1 MSSTHADLAIATF
14 AVGEIVEGTQ
24 TGRDG
29 ATLIVSPPQLAVGAG
44 EPALA
49 EATVEVVRPGDRVRI
64 QNVCDVVVPDVRADD
79 PTDTFPGALG
89 TLTPAASGTLHRL
102 EGVAVLST
110 CDWERAGYVGPE
122 ELPDSLVDMDGPG
135 AALSPW
141 SATANVVVRGVP
153 AEGAPVADVDRALR
167 RTTLRVARALAETTL
182 GASPDGEHRYAPLRV
197 DGGDL
202 PTVVAVLQVASE
214 GPLTDTFLHGWALGD
229 LVPTLLDPRE
239 VLGGALVNAAYD
251 WPSVRNVTA
260 TYQTNALV
268 RELFGADG
276 ERLRFAGLILAP
288 GYLDTAF
295 EKQRAA
301 MLTAGIARSL
311 GADAAV
317 CTTFSS
323 GNSHTDT
330 MLTVRALE
338 RAGIAAVPIV
348 AETNGGLTD
357 HVPEAVSI
365 VSAGNEDELVAG
377 WEPERAIG
385 GDVPVRSGEPV
396 PTWAYLSATVQTGD
410 GWLQGVPA

>member
-1 MSSTHADLAIATF
+1 
-14 AVGEIVEGTQ
+14 
-24 TGRDG
+24 
-29 ATLIVSPPQLAVGAG
+29 
-44 EPALA
+44 
-49 EATVEVVRPGDRVRI
+49 
-64 QNVCDVVVPDVRADD
+64 
-79 PTDTFPGALG
+79 
-89 TLTPAASGTLHRL
+89 
-102 EGVAVLST
+102 
-110 CDWERAGYVGPE
+110 
-122 ELPDSLVDMDGPG
+122 MDGPG
-135 AALSPW
+135 ATVSPW
-141 SATANVVVRGVP
+141 GATANIVVTGVP
-153 AEGAPVADVDRALR
+153 TDGAPVADVDRALR
-167 RTTLRVARALAETTL
+167 RTTLRVARALADTTL
-182 GASPDGEHRYAPLRV
+182 GATAEEVQRFPAP
-197 DGGDL
+197 GIGDL
-202 PTVVAVLQVASE
+202 PRVVAVLQVASE

-260 TYQTNALV
+260 TYQTNALI
-268 RELFGADG
+268 RELFAADG

-301 MLTAGIARSL
+301 MLTTGIARSL

-330 MLTVRALE
+330 MLTARSLE
-338 RAGIAAVPIV
+338 RADIAAVPIV

-365 VSAGNEDELVAG
+365 VSAGNEDELVPG
-377 WEPERAIG
+377 WTPQRAVG
-385 GDVPVRSGEPV
+385 ADAPVRAGEPV